1 MTETTRRIL
10 ALQKAKGVNDHQLE
24 KGANL
29 PISSIQVWTKGKK
42 RKNGSI
48 TETSPSVDS
57 IVNLA
62 RYFNVSTDYLLC
74 LTDEPTANQ
83 SHLTAEEQDLL
94 SVFAEYSHD
103 DQIRIIEQL
112 RCQVKLTKGVDVFGL
127 FSSKETTVATATTSK
142 K

>member
-1 MTETTRRIL
+1 MTHTTQRIL
-10 ALQKAKGVNDHQLE
+10 DLMQSNALNAHQLE
-24 KGANL
+24 VAVGL
-29 PISSIQVWTKGKK
+29 PNASIQSWVKGKK
-42 RKNGSI
+42 RKNGEM
-48 TETSPSVDS
+48 TEVMPSADS
-57 IVNLA
+57 IAKLA

-127 FSSKETTVATATTSK
+127 FSPKETTIATTATSK